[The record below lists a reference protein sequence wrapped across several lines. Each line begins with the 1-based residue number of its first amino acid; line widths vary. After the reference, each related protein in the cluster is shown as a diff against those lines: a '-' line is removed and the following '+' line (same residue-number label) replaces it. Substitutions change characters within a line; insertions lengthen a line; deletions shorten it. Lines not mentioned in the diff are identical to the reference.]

1 MMMLFKTIQILLGAF
16 KWHSRFFLCCLLL
29 GMTSYVSA
37 EWIQVTGKASLSH
50 GRYDLAR
57 EQATKDALR
66 QAIYQ
71 YGMRVDSHQTIQNGQ
86 VKEDTLN
93 LSSRAQVK
101 QSVVHSETEEDG
113 YLLLTL
119 NVDIAEQ
126 ALCEASQASLYKKK
140 VAVLGFSLQ
149 QLEQVNIGG
158 LEDIERGVASQLSQ
172 ALHEID
178 QLVVYEQSQVAMHK
192 DLRNAPSHYTEQLT
206 LTHAAD
212 YAKQAG
218 VQFVV
223 SGVIR
228 DLSLE
233 DSNAFSTS
241 YWGKLKRLV
250 NQANQKR
257 RFVVD
262 LFVHDGFS
270 GAIVWQ
276 KQLSTQGKWDRD
288 ISDKVGFASPE
299 FLNEEYGQQVAK
311 LIKNMAEHISEQ
323 LHCQPFMTRI
333 SRVEGKTLHFSSGA
347 SSGIRPGDTFAIY
360 RTSNFYDSDRLS
372 GVDLENVKTA
382 LTVSQVHPNFASGTI
397 SVDPGRL
404 NIQEDDLLVAW

>member
-1 MMMLFKTIQILLGAF
+1 MKVVTLNNSFAHLQKTFSLLCTLFLLASVSF
-16 KWHSRFFLCCLLL
+16 S
-29 GMTSYVSA
+29 VSA

-57 EQATKDALR
+57 EQAMQDALR
-66 QAIYQ
+66 QAVYQ
-71 YGMRVDSHQTIQNGQ
+71 YGVNVDSQQLIENGQ
-86 VKEDTLN
+86 LKEDTLN
-93 LSSRAQVK
+93 LSSRAQVNK
-101 QSVVHSETEEDG
+101 SVIHSEAEEDG

-119 NVDIAEQ
+119 NVDVSNPP
-126 ALCEASQASLYKKK
+126 LCGDSQASHYKKT

-149 QLEQVNIGG
+149 VPAQANMGG
-158 LEDIERGVASQLSQ
+158 LTNIERGLASQLSQ
-172 ALHEID
+172 SLKD
-178 QLVVYEQSQVAMHK
+178 RNDLVVYEQSQVALHA

-206 LTHAAD
+206 LTHAAN

-233 DSNAFSTS
+233 DPNAFATD
-241 YWGKLKRLV
+241 YWTKLKRLAKKT
-250 NQANQKR
+250 NQNR
-257 RFVVD
+257 RFIVD

-276 KQLSTQGKWDRD
+276 KQFTTLGAWQKDL
-288 ISDKVGFASPE
+288 SDKIAFESPE
-299 FLNEEYGQQVAK
+299 FLSEEYGQEVFK
-311 LIKNMAEHISEQ
+311 LINGMARHVGEQ

-333 SRVEGKTLHFSSGA
+333 SRIQEQTLHFSSGA
-347 SSGIRPGDTFAIY
+347 SSGIRPGDTFALY
-360 RTSNFYDSDRLS
+360 RTFNFYDSDRLS
-372 GVDLENVKTA
+372 GVDLENVKAA
-382 LTVSQVHPNFASGTI
+382 LTVSQVHPNFSSGTI

-404 NIQEDDLLVAW
+404 NIQEDDLLIAW